1 MAKVTSVL
9 QDESRAFS
17 QIQSQPVAKIDRLRY
32 VLLLWPEQNNMLPAK
47 KAIVTSAEKAK
58 NK

>member
-1 MAKVTSVL
+1 MAEITAVV

-17 QIQSQPVAKIDRLRY
+17 QVQSRPLAKIDRLRY
-32 VLLLWPEQNNMLPAK
+32 VLLLWPELIDVQQVNPIPASAAK
-47 KAIVTSAEKAK
+47 KAE